1 MLIPSMTIE
10 QTLLQEIEDSQRWF
24 NLQQDESTYKKDL
37 AKRIELIN
45 WVLENMKNPGIQIC
59 DLIESKMNEIIDK
72 NKINQMDSA
81 IEADPLHRDL
91 RILDWILYQVCCN
104 EIKKFEGL

>member
-45 WVLENMKNPGIQIC
+45 WVLENMKNPDIHIC
-59 DLIESKMNEIIDK
+59 DLIESKMNEIIDRV
-72 NKINQMDSA
+72 NKIDDA
-81 IEADPLHRDL
+81 IEDDPLHSEL
-91 RILDWILYQVCCN
+91 RILDWILYVVCSN
-104 EIKKFEGL
+104 EIKKV

>member
-1 MLIPSMTIE
+1 MTIQ
-10 QTLLQEIEDSQRWF
+10 QTLLQEIEESKRWF
-24 NLQQDESTYKKDL
+24 NLEKDESTYKRDL

-45 WVLENMKNPGIQIC
+45 WVLENMKNPEINIC
-59 DLIESKMNEIIDK
+59 ELIESKMNEIIDMV
-72 NKINQMDSA
+72 NKTDSV

>member
-45 WVLENMKNPGIQIC
+45 WVLENMKNPDIHIC
-59 DLIESKMNEIIDK
+59 DLIESKMNEIIDRV
-72 NKINQMDSA
+72 NKIDDA
-81 IEADPLHRDL
+81 IEAEPLHSEL
-91 RILDWILYQVCCN
+91 RILDWILYVVCSN
-104 EIKKFEGL
+104 EIKKV

>member
-1 MLIPSMTIE
+1 MNIE
-10 QTLLQEIEDSQRWF
+10 QTLIQEI
-24 NLQQDESTYKKDL
+24 DESKRWINLEKDENTYKRDL

-45 WVLENMKNPGIQIC
+45 WVLDNMKNPDIQIC
-59 DLIESKMNEIIDK
+59 DLIESKMNEIIETV
-72 NKINQMDSA
+72 NKMDSA